1 MKAIE
6 RFFEDTLPGQLIATA
21 CALGAPLMMVILL

>member
-6 RFFEDTLPGQLIATA
+6 SFFEDTIPGKLIATA
-21 CALGAPLMMVILL
+21 CALGLPLMMVILL